1 MICLLNN
8 GDLLEFFLRKL
19 PKDVSEA
26 LLTQQS
32 KGRLNSVSYL
42 LMFIYSALSDIYT
55 NLQPLHIAVK
65 LGHIRLVKLIVEFS
79 KSSILMLDVD
89 GQTTLHAAV
98 KLCYAQVT
106 SILLAAADPKVLQ
119 MENGVGSTP
128 FDIISLRELSSRI
141 DGFAQTD
148 TMSLLQ
154 IDGVEPFYRYTGD
167 YIQKLQKELPK
178 LHAILEVLLADGR
191 LKRQTK
197 LAKELTKF
205 ASMMKE
211 RLSAAEAAHTAR
223 LARFPKEE
231 EEISADPK
239 DSYDLEKT
247 YSIIVGALKGLTVNR
262 QLIHLIDVQKS
273 VGADLEK
280 VGNRLSDEQRIQK
293 GEGELEAEEDEEE
306 EEKAQSMVWQYTAN
320 VYVDSF

>member
-1 MICLLNN
+1 LIRGWNIYHMICLLNN
-8 GDLLEFFLRKL
+8 GDHLEFFLRKL

-32 KGRLNSVSYL
+32 KGRLN
-42 LMFIYSALSDIYT
+42 T
-55 NLQPLHIAVK
+55 PLHIAVK
-65 LGHIRLVKLIVEFS
+65 LGHIRLVKLIVEFT

-106 SILLAAADPKVLQ
+106 SILLAAADPKGFQ
-119 MENGVGSTP
+119 MENGVGNTP
-128 FDIISLRELSSRI
+128 FDIISLRELNSRI
-141 DGFAQTD
+141 EGFPHSD
-148 TMSLLQ
+148 MMSNLK
-154 IDGVEPFYRYTGD
+154 IDGVEPFYRYPGD

-178 LHAILEVLLADGR
+178 LHAILDVLLADGR
-191 LKRQTK
+191 LKSQTK

-211 RLSAAEAAHTAR
+211 RLSGAEAAHTAR
-223 LARFPKEE
+223 LARFAKVEE
-231 EEISADPK
+231 EKSADPK

-247 YSIIVGALKGLTVNR
+247 FSIIVGALKGLTVNR

-280 VGNRLSDEQRIQK
+280 VGSRSSDKRRRQK
-293 GEGELEAEEDEEE
+293 FDGELEAEQDEEE
-306 EEKAQSMVWQYTAN
+306 EEKGQSMVWQYSAN
-320 VYVDSF
+320 VYVDSI